1 MIVTRLFDYISK
13 QGTASQANLAQHFGM
28 SEDGV
33 DAMLEIWIQK
43 GKLSRLEDIDLVSKK
58 TRIRYTLTRQNG
70 LAVTVKM

>member
-13 QGTASQANLAQHFGM
+13 QGTTSQTNLAQHFGM